1 MKQASLVISDVK
13 SDWRSDLKKIA
24 DIRDQWVYR
33 LRNVAESTKAMEFFN
48 SLIETIRGN
57 FFINWKNLN

>member
-33 LRNVAESTKAMEFFN
+33 LRNVAENTKAMEFFN